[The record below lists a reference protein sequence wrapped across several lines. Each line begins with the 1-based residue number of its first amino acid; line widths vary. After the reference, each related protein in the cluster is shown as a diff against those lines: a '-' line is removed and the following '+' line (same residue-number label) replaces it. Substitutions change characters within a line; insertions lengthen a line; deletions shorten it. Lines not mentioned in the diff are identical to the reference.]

1 MSQDALL
8 ATRLANQQL
17 AAPSLAS
24 PADVVAHLGAVQAQE
39 YGQSL
44 WALALRTAG
53 VSLARI
59 EAAIADR
66 QILRTWPM
74 RGTIHFVPSQDA
86 RWIVNLLAPR
96 RIRQMTN
103 VYEKIGLS
111 QSVFSRAG
119 DIVGAAL
126 AGGKRIQR
134 KDLYAILTQ
143 HGIDCSASPNGSRG
157 GHILTYLSMLGLI
170 CLGPLDGR
178 QATFVLL
185 DEWAPRP
192 RTPAEPLAE
201 LAARYFTS
209 HGPAT
214 EKDFGW
220 WSGLTLT
227 EVRQAVGLA
236 GQALHGVQLDGQKYW
251 VGAGQAP
258 SPKGLAGAYLL
269 PAFDEYAVAYRD
281 RTALFGDR
289 ELSQS
294 DMLNPLMVLDGRAV
308 GVWRATTSKAL
319 CTITLAP
326 FDGVSGAELKWFGEP
341 CADYATFLH
350 LGLDVV
356 HGDYRQVRRM
366 RAQ

>member
-8 ATRLANQQL
+8 ATRLRNQQL
-17 AAPSLAS
+17 AAPSLGS
-24 PADVVAHLGAVQAQE
+24 PAEVVAHLGAVQAQE

-44 WALALRTAG
+44 WGLALRSTPR
-53 VSLARI
+53 SRDQI

-74 RGTIHFVPSQDA
+74 RGTIHLVPSQDA
-86 RWIVNLLAPR
+86 RWMVNLLAPR
-96 RIRQMTN
+96 KIRQMTN
-103 VYEKIGLS
+103 VYEKIGLTR
-111 QSVFSRAG
+111 SVLSRAG
-119 DIVGAAL
+119 DIVAAAL
-126 AGGKRIQR
+126 AGGRRVQR

-157 GHILTYLSMLGLI
+157 GHILTYLSMLGQI

-185 DEWAPRP
+185 DEWVPRS

-201 LAARYFTS
+201 LATRYFTS

-214 EKDFGW
+214 ARDFGW

-227 EVRQAVGLA
+227 EVRQAIELA
-236 GQALHGVQLDGQKYW
+236 GGSLRGVQLDGEEYW
-251 VGAGQAP
+251 RGAAEAP
-258 SPKGLAGAYLL
+258 GPERLAGAYLL
-269 PAFDEYAVAYRD
+269 PAFDEYTVAYRD

-308 GVWRATTSKAL
+308 GVWRATSSKTL

-326 FDGVSGAELKWFGEP
+326 FDGVSGAELGQFDEP
-341 CADYATFLH
+341 CADYSTFLH
-350 LGLDVV
+350 LGAEVV

-366 RAQ
+366 RA

>member
-1 MSQDALL
+1 MSPDALL

-17 AAPSLAS
+17 AE
-24 PADVVAHLGAVQAQE
+24 PALTTPAKVVAHLGAVQAQE
-39 YGQSL
+39 YAQSL
-44 WALALRTAG
+44 WALALRTRGGA
-53 VSLARI
+53 LEQI
-59 EAAIADR
+59 EAAIASG
-66 QILRTWPM
+66 QVLRTWPM
-74 RGTIHFVPSQDA
+74 RGTIHLVSSQDA
-86 RWIVNLLAPR
+86 RWMTDLLAPR
-96 RIRQMTN
+96 KIRQMTN

-111 QSVFSRAG
+111 RSVLGRAG

-126 AGGKRIQR
+126 AGGNRIQR

-157 GHILTYLSMLGLI
+157 GHILTYLSMLGQI

-185 DEWAPRP
+185 ADWVPRS

-201 LAARYFTS
+201 LATRYFSS

-214 EKDFGW
+214 AKDFGW
-220 WSGLTLT
+220 WSGLNLT
-227 EVRQAVGLA
+227 EVRQAIELA
-236 GQALHGVQLDGQKYW
+236 GPALSPVRIDDQAYW
-251 VGAGQAP
+251 TGAGQVP
-258 SPKGLAGAYLL
+258 GQQGLAGAYLL
-269 PAFDEYAVAYRD
+269 PAFDEYTVAYRD

-289 ELSQS
+289 TLSQG

-308 GVWRATTSKAL
+308 GVWRATSSKAL

-326 FDGVSGAELKWFGEP
+326 FDGVSGAELKAFDEP

-350 LGLDVV
+350 RSLDVA
-356 HGDYRQVRRM
+356 HGDFRQVSRM

>member
-8 ATRLANQQL
+8 ATRLANQLL
-17 AAPSLAS
+17 AAPSPGS
-24 PADVVAHLGAVQAQE
+24 PAEVVAHLGAVQAQE
-39 YGQSL
+39 YGQCL
-44 WALALRTAG
+44 WALALRSTQR
-53 VSLARI
+53 SREQI
-59 EAAIADR
+59 EAAIAGR

-74 RGTIHFVPSQDA
+74 RGTIHLVPSQDA
-86 RWIVNLLAPR
+86 RWMVNLLAPR
-96 RIRQMTN
+96 KVRQMTN
-103 VYEKIGLS
+103 VYEKIGLTRA
-111 QSVFSRAG
+111 VLSRAG
-119 DIVGAAL
+119 DVVAATL
-126 AGGKRIQR
+126 AGGKRVQR

-157 GHILTYLSMLGLI
+157 GHILTYLSMLGQI

-185 DEWAPRP
+185 DDWVPRS

-201 LAARYFTS
+201 LATRYFTS

-214 EKDFGW
+214 ARDFGW

-227 EVRQAVGLA
+227 EVRQSIELA
-236 GQALHGVQLDGQKYW
+236 GRSLRSVQVEGEEYW
-251 VGAGQAP
+251 RAAGEAP
-258 SPKGLAGAYLL
+258 RPEPLAGAYLL
-269 PAFDEYAVAYRD
+269 PAFDEYTVAYRD
-281 RTALFGDR
+281 RTALFGNR

-308 GVWRATTSKAL
+308 GVWRATSSKAV

-326 FDGVSGAELKWFGEP
+326 FDGVSGAELKQFDEP
-341 CADYATFLH
+341 CADYSTFLH
-350 LGLDVV
+350 LGVEVV

>member
-1 MSQDALL
+1 MTQDALL

-17 AAPSLAS
+17 ASPALAS
-24 PADVVAHLGAVQAQE
+24 PAEVVAHLGAVQAQE
-39 YGQSL
+39 YGQSV

-53 VSLARI
+53 RSRKQI

-66 QILRTWPM
+66 HILRTWPM
-74 RGTIHFVPSQDA
+74 RGTIHFVPSPDA
-86 RWIVNLLAPR
+86 RWMVNLLAPR

-111 QSVFSRAG
+111 HSVFSRAG

-126 AGGKRIQR
+126 AGGNRIQR

-157 GHILTYLSMLGLI
+157 GHILTHLSMLGQI

-178 QATFVLL
+178 QPTFVLL
-185 DEWAPRP
+185 DEWVPRS

-201 LAARYFTS
+201 LAMRYFTS
-209 HGPAT
+209 HGPAAA
-214 EKDFGW
+214 KDFSW

-227 EVRQAVGLA
+227 EVRQAIGLA
-236 GQALHGVQLDGQKYW
+236 GHALRGAQFGGEEYW
-251 VGAGQAP
+251 LGAGQAP
-258 SPKGLAGAYLL
+258 SPGRLAGAFLL
-269 PAFDEYAVAYRD
+269 PAFDEYTVAYRD
-281 RTALFGDR
+281 RTALFGNR

-308 GVWRATTSKAL
+308 GVWRATNSKAL
-319 CTITLAP
+319 CTLTLAP
-326 FDGVSGAELKWFGEP
+326 FDGVSGAELKQFDEP
-341 CADYATFLH
+341 CSDYATFLH
-350 LGLDVV
+350 LGLEVV

-366 RAQ
+366 RAP